1 MKNDQ
6 KRFERA
12 LIVLLVFVA
21 AMVRLF
27 LISSSRFT
35 GDEALFYQ
43 AAVQIHDGTF
53 FPQLGPAVT
62 GGAARHPGPLFYY
75 LMSISQFF
83 SRSPEAANAEVAIL
97 GAFSVGFVWAAV
109 RSMLGFFPAF
119 IAALLMAFSPWSILY
134 SDRIWNANV
143 IIFLVSV
150 AFWAAVKV
158 YQTPQSRWIA
168 LLIAVSAVMPQFH
181 LSVPVVWLSLLVM
194 IAPKWKQWN
203 WKWAVL
209 GVLIGVVGYIPYL
222 EYEFQSGF
230 ANLRAL
236 QAENIH
242 YSGDI
247 QSYEAVLYAF
257 RFFTLDTTYHE
268 LMGYWG
274 GLSDASSIH
283 ALFYGSPIRPFN
295 IFRLFALL
303 SSLVLAGL
311 IYFYAFR
318 ERKYLSIFWR
328 AFLVGMVA
336 DIALMT
342 LTRKPFY
349 PHYLTPMLP
358 FFFALIAGLAH
369 RMQTNVRLRQCC
381 IVLISIFCVGGLE
394 ASVSVSRNLDLR
406 NGLATQREVIDLV
419 LSDAQ
424 RENWPPGTQIGLRLG
439 FPGYIDGY
447 PVLLQESYRSSYRIS
462 SAARGVSPTAA
473 TPAYY
478 LVQLPDGESDSRG
491 RKIGDDGLVLFRL
504 K

>member
-1 MKNDQ
+1 MMGDQ
-6 KRFERA
+6 KRLERA
-12 LIVLLVFVA
+12 LIVLLIFVA
-21 AMVRLF
+21 ALIRLF

-43 AAVQIHDGTF
+43 AAVQIHDGTL
-53 FPQLGPAVT
+53 FPLLGPAVT

-75 LMSISQFF
+75 LMAISQFF
-83 SRSPEAANAEVAIL
+83 SRTPEAANAEVAIL
-97 GAFSVGFVWAAV
+97 GAFSVGFVWAGV
-109 RSMLGFFPAF
+109 RALLGFFPAI

-168 LLIAVSAVMPQFH
+168 LLIAISGIMPQFH
-181 LSVPVVWLSLLVM
+181 LSVPVVWLSLIVM
-194 IAPKWKQWN
+194 VAPRWRQWN
-203 WKWAVL
+203 WKWA
-209 GVLIGVVGYIPYL
+209 ITGVVVGLLGYIPYL
-222 EYEFQSGF
+222 EYELQSGF
-230 ANLRAL
+230 GNLRAL

-257 RFFTLDTTYHE
+257 RFLTLDTTYHE

-274 GLSDASSIH
+274 GLSDASSFH
-283 ALFYGSPIRPFN
+283 ALLGSPIRPFH
-295 IFRLFALL
+295 ILRFFALV
-303 SSLVLAGL
+303 SSGVLAAL
-311 IYFYAFR
+311 VYFFAFR
-318 ERKYLSIFWR
+318 DRKYLGIFWR
-328 AFLVGMVA
+328 AFWVGMVA

-358 FFFALIAGLAH
+358 FFFALVAALAH
-369 RMQTNVRLRQCC
+369 KMQTNIKLRRWC
-381 IVLISIFCVGGLE
+381 IALICIFCAGGLE

-406 NGLATQREVIDLV
+406 NGLATQRQVIDLI

-424 RENWPPGTQIGLRLG
+424 RENWPAGTQIGLRLG

-447 PVLLQESYRSSYRIS
+447 PVLLEESYRSAFTIS
-462 SAARGVSPTAA
+462 SAAKAVAENGP

-478 LVQLPDGESDSRG
+478 LIQLSNGEGDARG
-491 RKIGDDGLVLFRL
+491 RAIGNDLFLFRL